1 VIGGKLSD
9 KIGKKAVVS
18 IAAVIAAIGVISFSL
33 LTENVVPAIIVH
45 VFMSASIGLGQSSLT
60 ALISELSPK
69 IRGTVM
75 ALNSSAMYIGMM
87 FASAGA
93 SWLLAGEKTFVAI
106 GILCAIASFLVLSI
120 VRYLIKEEPATNQ
133 NGNHLQFK

>member
-1 VIGGKLSD
+1 MFLWI
-9 KIGKKAVVS
+9 
-18 IAAVIAAIGVISFSL
+18 
-33 LTENVVPAIIVH
+33 
-45 VFMSASIGLGQSSLT
+45 ASIGLGQSSLT
-60 ALISELSPK
+60 AL
-69 IRGTVM
+69 GTVM

-106 GILCAIASFLVLSI
+106 GILCAIASFLVLPI
-120 VRYLIKEEPATNQ
+120 VRYLIKEESATNQ